1 MTHYRHVLAAVD
13 FSEATDPVAGR
24 ALDLARRYEAELTF
38 LHVLEYVPP
47 LDLGY
52 EPVVAPDWLPDE
64 QELLAAARARLEELA
79 GRLGARE
86 AHLRAEWGHPRS
98 DVVRLAEEAGANL
111 IVIGSHGRRGLT
123 RLLGST
129 ADAVLHSARCD
140 VLAVRIG

>member
-1 MTHYRHVLAAVD
+1 MSRYRHVLAAVD
-13 FSEATDPVAGR
+13 FSEAAERVARR
-24 ALDLARRYEAELTF
+24 ALEIARRNEAELTY
-38 LHVLEYVPP
+38 LHVVEYVPP

-64 QELLAAARARLEELA
+64 EELLAAARTRLEELA

-86 AHLRAEWGHPRS
+86 AHLRVEWGHPRG
-98 DVVRLAEEAGANL
+98 DVVRLAEEVGADL
-111 IVIGSHGRRGLT
+111 VVIGSHGRRGIT

-129 ADAVLHSARCD
+129 ADAVLHHARCD